1 MKNLVIFLILLCALW
16 MVGVLFED
24 KQENDY
30 KFMSV
35 QHTNICRAIA
45 AIIIIIIQHV
55 SGGFEIRYLTP
66 LGGIGVAMFLI
77 LSGYGLNESYKK
89 KKSGGYWKKKVVR
102 VLIPYLIV
110 SMVVIGL
117 QILCSFKIEIPYYW
131 YLDFILFWYLVFYLI
146 ISIPGMYAKRYWI
159 LSVTSIMVFIAC
171 TMAGSG
177 LRAEQALSFLIGI
190 WISDN
195 YESAR
200 EVLTNKGIL
209 FTLVITGGVL
219 LMTKQIPIIRIQGD
233 TVLWQGI
240 QLGMKVSFAMALIG
254 FIYCFRRIFNS
265 GFIALVS
272 KISYELYL
280 VHFRLLRLP
289 QKGVMGMCSFLGL
302 SIIGAWVVNKISS
315 YIKKRIC

>member
-45 AIIIIIIQHV
+45 AIIIIIQHV

-131 YLDFILFWYLVFYLI
+131 YLDETVRSYL
-146 ISIPGMYAKRYWI
+146 
-159 LSVTSIMVFIAC
+159 
-171 TMAGSG
+171 
-177 LRAEQALSFLIGI
+177 
-190 WISDN
+190 
-195 YESAR
+195 
-200 EVLTNKGIL
+200 
-209 FTLVITGGVL
+209 
-219 LMTKQIPIIRIQGD
+219 
-233 TVLWQGI
+233 
-240 QLGMKVSFAMALIG
+240 
-254 FIYCFRRIFNS
+254 
-265 GFIALVS
+265 
-272 KISYELYL
+272 
-280 VHFRLLRLP
+280 
-289 QKGVMGMCSFLGL
+289 
-302 SIIGAWVVNKISS
+302 
-315 YIKKRIC
+315 

>member
-1 MKNLVIFLILLCALW
+1 

-45 AIIIIIIQHV
+45 AIIIIIQHV

-272 KISYELYL
+272 KISYELY
-280 VHFRLLRLP
+280 
-289 QKGVMGMCSFLGL
+289 
-302 SIIGAWVVNKISS
+302 
-315 YIKKRIC
+315 

>member
-1 MKNLVIFLILLCALW
+1 MRDF
-16 MVGVLFED
+16 
-24 KQENDY
+24 
-30 KFMSV
+30 
-35 QHTNICRAIA
+35 
-45 AIIIIIIQHV
+45 
-55 SGGFEIRYLTP
+55 
-66 LGGIGVAMFLI
+66 
-77 LSGYGLNESYKK
+77 
-89 KKSGGYWKKKVVR
+89 
-102 VLIPYLIV
+102 
-110 SMVVIGL
+110 
-117 QILCSFKIEIPYYW
+117 
-131 YLDFILFWYLVFYLI
+131 LDFILFWYLVFYLI